1 MIMKD
6 LRNNHQEILEIFT
19 VNASDRKY
27 QIWERNPLSISLWTQ
42 LVFKQKLNYIH
53 LNPMLLV
60 FVRILK
66 ITIILL
72 YLFILKQVVI
82 NLFLLTIMHKSC
94 AKKLIKHYGG
104 FRRVLIAKALIDIS
118 VALQMTGLTTQ

>member
-42 LVFKQKLNYIH
+42 SVFKQKLNYIH

-82 NLFLLTIMHKSC
+82 GLFLLTIMHKSC

-104 FRRVLIAKALIDIS
+104 FRRVLI
-118 VALQMTGLTTQ
+118 